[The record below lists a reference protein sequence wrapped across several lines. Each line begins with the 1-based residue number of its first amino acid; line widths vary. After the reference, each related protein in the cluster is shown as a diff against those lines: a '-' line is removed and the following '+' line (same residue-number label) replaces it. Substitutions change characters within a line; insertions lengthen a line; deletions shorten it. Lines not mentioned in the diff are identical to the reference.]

1 MIRSFLSSV
10 IIFIFD
16 MYKKISSI
24 KDYTIQKIEMEYQI
38 DHETEA
44 DNLEGFWVDESKSWD
59 DSLDEYYVNLTNIN
73 FRNNKVPTNVKRIII
88 RVKYWHTDKLYKY
101 ITHDIEHT
109 WPPKR
114 SNDMIFNM
122 PLVSAHLIDD
132 DGEEVRDVLRK
143 VVRYRGPYGEFSGNE
158 KIKISEMLYYDYHTL
173 KMDLP
178 KIRLKNALGKIKT
191 VSTIDGYIA
200 DLKVV

>member
-1 MIRSFLSSV
+1 
-10 IIFIFD
+10 
-16 MYKKISSI
+16 
-24 KDYTIQKIEMEYQI
+24 
-38 DHETEA
+38 
-44 DNLEGFWVDESKSWD
+44 
-59 DSLDEYYVNLTNIN
+59 
-73 FRNNKVPTNVKRIII
+73 
-88 RVKYWHTDKLYKY
+88 
-101 ITHDIEHT
+101 
-109 WPPKR
+109 
-114 SNDMIFNM
+114 MIFNM